1 MALDPKR
8 RWSPHRGYDYYGTE
22 LRDLAAMTALFA
34 EIEAPGVDI
43 GALVGRLQQRL
54 AGAGYLSTQEEGWT
68 VMAGAAL
75 SGGQAMTVAV
85 DGAAPQQ
92 RTAPLY
98 LRADATKLGT
108 GLTLANAGSE
118 PVWTTASVFGVAAEP
133 RPAVQDA
140 GYKIERRYF
149 DLAGNETTLEAVPR
163 NAVVVVLVTLSDT
176 AESWNQSLLI
186 DLLPAGFEI
195 ENLRL
200 ANARATGDFAW
211 LPELAETNYVE
222 YLDDRFVAAFTSYG
236 GNEYSF
242 AYMMRAVTPGRYRV
256 PGSAVEDMYLPDR
269 IGRTAMGEAE
279 IVAEP

>member
-1 MALDPKR
+1 
-8 RWSPHRGYDYYGTE
+8 
-22 LRDLAAMTALFA
+22 
-34 EIEAPGVDI
+34 
-43 GALVGRLQQRL
+43 
-54 AGAGYLSTQEEGWT
+54 
-68 VMAGAAL
+68 
-75 SGGQAMTVAV
+75 
-85 DGAAPQQ
+85 
-92 RTAPLY
+92 
-98 LRADATKLGT
+98 
-108 GLTLANAGSE
+108 
-118 PVWTTASVFGVAAEP
+118 VFGVAAEP

-211 LPELAETNYVE
+211 LPELTETNYVE

-256 PGSAVEDMYLPDR
+256 PGSAVEDMYLPER
-269 IGRTAMGEAE
+269 MGRTAMGEAE